1 MAQMIVGAA
10 IAFVGVFFGYAI
22 ATSSMKDKE

>member
-10 IAFVGVFFGYAI
+10 IAFVGVFLGYAI
-22 ATSSMKDKE
+22 AKTAMEDKL